1 MSKKNSYQKE
11 MKAYAK
17 NSSSR
22 HLDILRQSELSTF
35 EINEHNMQVEA
46 YPNTFSAL
54 SGEIVALEKIKRGEI
69 YYADL
74 SPVVGSE
81 QGGVRP
87 VLIIQN
93 DIGNKY
99 SPTVIVSAIT
109 SQLGKAKLPTH
120 IDLSAEKYNLPKNS
134 VALLEQIRTL
144 DKRRLREKVTSL
156 GEEKM
161 REVNRA
167 ILISLGF

>member
-54 SGEIVALEKIKRGEI
+54 SGEIVALEKAELVDHFELERKYGRTDKKRW
-69 YYADL
+69 
-74 SPVVGSE
+74 
-81 QGGVRP
+81 
-87 VLIIQN
+87 
-93 DIGNKY
+93 
-99 SPTVIVSAIT
+99 
-109 SQLGKAKLPTH
+109 
-120 IDLSAEKYNLPKNS
+120 NLLCWP
-134 VALLEQIRTL
+134 
-144 DKRRLREKVTSL
+144 
-156 GEEKM
+156 
-161 REVNRA
+161 
-167 ILISLGF
+167 